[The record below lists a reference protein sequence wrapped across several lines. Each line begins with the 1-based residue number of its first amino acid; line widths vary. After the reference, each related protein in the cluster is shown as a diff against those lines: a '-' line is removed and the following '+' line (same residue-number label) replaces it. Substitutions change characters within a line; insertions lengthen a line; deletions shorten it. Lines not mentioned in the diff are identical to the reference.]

1 MLAKPF
7 EHSMTLSSLVFRQGV
22 ALRKLTNWHAI
33 DRFRANL
40 SYALLLRAAKKQMKR
55 EECGTFV
62 FTKILQEQL

>member
-40 SYALLLRAAKKQMKR
+40 SYALLLRVAKKQM
-55 EECGTFV
+55 
-62 FTKILQEQL
+62 